1 MTRVLLANNR
11 ASRDTVAPAPS
22 IDENGLAFE
31 WRMFFNNNSEIADAS
46 SLEELV
52 DVFIPGYLELGVA
65 ERVEARV
72 KYARGLILRLKTSI
86 LVSLTPEDREGL
98 EPWELAFL
106 EADPEVIT
114 WEKDDDE
121 TIKVWKSD
129 FPVMLIDVFYSPYTD
144 TPRPISKHGD
154 FDSSENL
161 VFFKAI
167 DDKSFLDSLK
177 NLGMIEFGHPSSDNR
192 RVQRR
197 VRA

>member
-52 DVFIPGYLELGVA
+52 DVFIPGYLDMEVA

-86 LVSLTPEDREGL
+86 LVSLTTEDREGL

-114 WEKDDDE
+114 WEKEDDE

-154 FDSSENL
+154 FDATENL

-167 DDKSFLDSLK
+167 DDQAFLTSLK
-177 NLGMIEFGHPSSDNR
+177 NLGLIEFGHPSSDNR